1 MHFEREMRVESKMK
15 PTMFS
20 ASSSAPSFIDE
31 LKGREKLTFQSRHLV
46 QQCVKRNEQVRMR
59 KEEDRRWGADRK
71 KNQRLKRKEN
81 KWQTKCMKLLRSP
94 SWQTGRWE
102 RRGCKAL
109 VCSHGWAPLSPGDEN
124 INYQMDLV
132 VRWFSF
138 LIFPVFLILRCA
150 NDNVLWM
157 IHWMG

>member
-20 ASSSAPSFIDE
+20 ESSSAPSFIDE

-59 KEEDRRWGADRK
+59 KEEDRCWGADRK
-71 KNQRLKRKEN
+71 KNQRLKRRKQMTDKVYEAPQISLMTDR
-81 KWQTKCMKLLRSP
+81 KVRAP
-94 SWQTGRWE
+94 
-102 RRGCKAL
+102 GCKAL
-109 VCSHGWAPLSPGDEN
+109 VCSHGWAPLSPGGEN

-132 VRWFSF
+132 LRFSF
-138 LIFPVFLILRCA
+138 WIFPVFLILRCA
-150 NDNVLWM
+150 DDDVLWM

>member
-1 MHFEREMRVESKMK
+1 MIKIARWIQTNMHFEREMRVESKMK

-59 KEEDRRWGADRK
+59 KEEDRCWGADRK
-71 KNQRLKRKEN
+71 KNQRLKRREN

-102 RRGCKAL
+102 RRDVKHWCVHTDELHCLPVMRTLTTKWTL
-109 VCSHGWAPLSPGDEN
+109 WWGDFPF
-124 INYQMDLV
+124 
-132 VRWFSF
+132 WSF
-138 LIFPVFLILRCA
+138 LYF
-150 NDNVLWM
+150 
-157 IHWMG
+157 